1 LKTKPTKTPV
11 KTKAKAI
18 PSLPDVAVELIQ
30 DKKGNDIVCLD
41 LTKIPEAVTDYF
53 IICDCPST
61 TQTRAIVD
69 HLEHEIR
76 KRLHIK
82 ALRVEGRSTGE
93 WCLIDF
99 GELVVH
105 VFVKE
110 KREFYQLEDLW
121 HDAKIKR
128 YVA

>member
-1 LKTKPTKTPV
+1 LKTKRIV
-11 KTKAKAI
+11 KPKKNEATIELAEM
-18 PSLPDVAVELIQ
+18 VVELIQ

-41 LTKIPEAVTDYF
+41 LTSIPEAVTDYF
-53 IICDCPST
+53 IICHCEST

-69 HLEHEIR
+69 HLEHEIQ

-82 ALRVEGRSTGE
+82 ALHMEGRSTGE
-93 WCLIDF
+93 WCLADF
-99 GELVVH
+99 GEVVVH
-105 VFVKE
+105 VFIRE